1 MPGADGEGQGAT
13 KPNSEFAKE
22 RQQSKKQQMQEVE
35 RARDEAIAESTRLRI
50 EHEQAQSKITKL
62 TEETEQLRTLATTRE
77 KDLET
82 FDDRYFASFGAENF
96 RPEDDQ
102 ELRAAHETMMG
113 TLRDNMPAYVTT
125 QKDGQKRVM
134 FEQLASN
141 PAIAVG
147 LENCLLHYA
156 AAQRSGNADTM
167 DLAVNSVCQLLGA
180 DVEIFAPND
189 QRNRTI
195 TPDDPLFRDVERA
208 MKFAV
213 PSLQKKADR
222 ARYVQENA
230 PKLAEQR
237 FETRT
242 SAIRAQVKGAID
254 LPRDQIA
261 ARLQKDPTDTVAVFA
276 SIMQAVPH
284 LKETVE
290 AQIVRLAEDAA
301 AIPDQLI
308 PRPLK
313 AKDKVAIAEH
323 RKMQDTTRQRL
334 SEDLVYAMIGRAS
347 GPIFTSLI
355 AARDEALERA
365 GAASLNTN
373 PGGGGGGEGTRPITT
388 TPRPNTSIMPDSK

>member
-1 MPGADGEGQGAT
+1 
-13 KPNSEFAKE
+13 
-22 RQQSKKQQMQEVE
+22 
-35 RARDEAIAESTRLRI
+35 
-50 EHEQAQSKITKL
+50 
-62 TEETEQLRTLATTRE
+62 
-77 KDLET
+77 LET

-242 SAIRAQVKGAID
+242 SAIRAQVKGG
-254 LPRDQIA
+254 
-261 ARLQKDPTDTVAVFA
+261 
-276 SIMQAVPH
+276 
-284 LKETVE
+284 
-290 AQIVRLAEDAA
+290 
-301 AIPDQLI
+301 
-308 PRPLK
+308 
-313 AKDKVAIAEH
+313 H
-323 RKMQDTTRQRL
+323 R
-334 SEDLVYAMIGRAS
+334 SPA
-347 GPIFTSLI
+347 
-355 AARDEALERA
+355 
-365 GAASLNTN
+365 
-373 PGGGGGGEGTRPITT
+373 
-388 TPRPNTSIMPDSK
+388 